1 MPGAKGARSMRNTEK
16 SKKKSLSAIPRS
28 PKSRNT
34 GVTAKGRTTAKKAAG
49 IARAK
54 TATA

>member
-34 GVTAKGRTTAKKAAG
+34 GVTSKGRTTAKKAAG

-54 TATA
+54 SATV

>member
-16 SKKKSLSAIPRS
+16 LKKKTASTLDRA

-34 GVTAKGRTTAKKAAG
+34 GVTSRGRTTAKKAAG
-49 IARAK
+49 IARARK
-54 TATA
+54 AAV